1 MLRDSD
7 KRELCKKARC
17 EHQSNGFLCERCRYN
32 PKRFLARFDAF
43 AEKTDA
49 YHEKLG

>member
-1 MLRDSD
+1 MNKTEREFLR
-7 KRELCKKARC
+7 EKARC
-17 EHQSNGFLCERCRYN
+17 PHGPNGFLCKKCRYN